1 MREDAVTEP
10 DKYCIV
16 DNESGYTI
24 KFHTDVTDRDV
35 VVYKGSYMQCFLK
48 KMELKYGNKK

>member
-1 MREDAVTEP
+1 MKEDAVTEP
-10 DKYCIV
+10 NKYCIV

-35 VVYKGSYMQCFLK
+35 VVYTGSYMQCYLK
-48 KMELKYGNKK
+48 KIELKYGNKT